1 MKYKNEDKIR
11 EDLITQLI
19 EANKQTDR
27 SDNTSMV
34 NTRSSNKIIDGML
47 KDLDHEKK

>member
-11 EDLITQLI
+11 ENLITQLI

-27 SDNTSMV
+27 TDNTAVV
-34 NTRSSNKIIDGML
+34 NTRSSNKIIDDML
-47 KDLDHEKK
+47 KKLEHEKK